1 MISLVENCGIRRKVV
16 IGFRLKCEKC
26 GAEEVEIINHRA
38 CEMTEACGNNTVE
51 LHCLACDSTAIL
63 VE

>member
-1 MISLVENCGIRRKVV
+1 MISLVENCGIKRKVA

-38 CEMTEACGNNTVE
+38 CEMAEACGNNTVE